1 MASSFR
7 VSSQV
12 SQSGLLHVP
21 WWLLVGPKIGEC
33 YKREFYEREIM
44 FARTLDDNLTSST
57 GPVIPMF
64 VCIVQALDSK
74 RTLSR
79 NKCC

>member
-12 SQSGLLHVP
+12 SQSGLLHV
-21 WWLLVGPKIGEC
+21 LVGPKIGEC

-44 FARTLDDNLTSST
+44 SARTLDGYFQYWRIFASRAVRHAGVYAGS
-57 GPVIPMF
+57 PS
-64 VCIVQALDSK
+64 DS
-74 RTLSR
+74 R
-79 NKCC
+79 